1 MCFFIFL
8 DSSFAYSQSM
18 ISCSK
23 LFALRKQV
31 GAPSRKSKNTLS
43 ELEKVQAVVD
53 LKVNDVQGRWG
64 VTAVKQ
70 HLANKGVL
78 MPRCALF
85 SF

>member
-31 GAPSRKSKNTLS
+31 GAPSVRKSKNTLS

-53 LKVNDVQGRWG
+53 LKVNDVQGR
-64 VTAVKQ
+64 
-70 HLANKGVL
+70 
-78 MPRCALF
+78 
-85 SF
+85 

>member
-1 MCFFIFL
+1 
-8 DSSFAYSQSM
+8 M
-18 ISCSK
+18 ISRSK

-31 GAPSRKSKNTLS
+31 GAPSVRKSKNTLS

-70 HLANKGVL
+70 HLANQGVL